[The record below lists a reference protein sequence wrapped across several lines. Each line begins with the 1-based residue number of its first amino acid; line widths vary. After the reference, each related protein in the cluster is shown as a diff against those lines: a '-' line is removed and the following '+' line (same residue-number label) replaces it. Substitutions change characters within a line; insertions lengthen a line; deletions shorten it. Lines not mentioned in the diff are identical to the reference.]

1 MKISNFAKL
10 ILLFFLLSALVLP
23 NFSALAQEDCKTR
36 EECEALLKKYEEE
49 IKKLEGSI
57 GQTEQEKRTLQN
69 QISVLR
75 SKIQQLDL
83 QIQQGNIM
91 IKDLSYQIED
101 TEGSIEQTSF
111 KVEDLR
117 DKLAAILQIIY
128 EEDQSS
134 IIEILL
140 SGATLSDFFDNLMA
154 LETLNLKSQEFLG
167 EIKNLKETLE
177 RQEQSLDAE
186 KGDLERIVQIQYLQ
200 RQQSQAARSEQEQ
213 FLKMT
218 EGQYQQY
225 LKEKQKLEK
234 RAAEIR
240 VRIFEL
246 VGVPEAPTFGEA
258 YDLAKY
264 VESITGVRPA
274 LLLAVLTQESNI
286 GKNVGQCYLTN
297 LQTGAGVNIRTG
309 AAVNNVMKS
318 MGLAGRKGDVDDF
331 IRIATELG
339 RKWNETPISCP
350 IPSVGGYG
358 GAMGPAQFI
367 PTTWMLYRNRVAE
380 IVGKT
385 PDPWNIKDAF
395 IAAALYLADYGAAK
409 RIYND
414 EWKAAMIYFS
424 GSTNVRYRFY
434 GDSVMSIASRLEEDI
449 KQIEAFQ

>member
-309 AAVNNVMKS
+309 AAVNNVMKP

-409 RIYND
+409 RTYND